1 MPLVDTVRKLLC
13 SCFPETE
20 KSEFGERETE
30 VEMSSFR
37 SGNKV
42 KHNFSK
48 DQTIDAIPEG
58 RDSEMDDDLEI
69 GTSFTKSPIHNSL
82 SNFDRIF
89 VNLAS
94 FGKGDPGLDEEV
106 WKSIS
111 TTSRI
116 NSRSVWGDTILLRV
130 CQHKCKHLL
139 PMLLRRGADY
149 NALAEDSTSC
159 LHFVCRPTHASSA
172 MANDLLAAGANP
184 NVRTVSTGVT
194 PLHYAAQSNE
204 LELCRLL
211 LLHGADASIKD
222 KDGYFPTKYAMDA
235 GFVKLAEVL
244 DAALISAVEAAGG
257 PDRKQIEERSDDAI
271 PNHTSANNLASSTRT
286 SDSTATAS
294 DCDTAAVDVRARVG
308 AGAVENSIAQA
319 SQSQDAAVASSNTL
333 EQQHRMREME
343 KARKKAEREK
353 EEMANTTEEH
363 ARVMRMVDQGATTT
377 KTVDSNTA
385 RTVESRKKKKG
396 DKEAA
401 QSEDEL

>member
-1 MPLVDTVRKLLC
+1 MPLVDTVRKNLC
-13 SCFPETE
+13 GCFPETE

-257 PDRKQIEERSDDAI
+257 PARKQIEEGSDDAI

-286 SDSTATAS
+286 SGSTATATDS
-294 DCDTAAVDVRARVG
+294 DTAAVDVRARVG

-319 SQSQDAAVASSNTL
+319 TAVASSNTL

-353 EEMANTTEEH
+353 EEMANATEEH

-377 KTVDSNTA
+377 KTVGNTA

-396 DKEAA
+396 DKEPA